1 MEKFM
6 KKLLAIFTVALA
18 SITNALAAV
27 PAAVGTALTALET
40 DGLAMADLVWPIV
53 ISLFS
58 AVMLFKLFKRFAN
71 KM

>member
-1 MEKFM
+1 MN
-6 KKLLAIFTVALA
+6 KLLAIMAMFVATISSA
-18 SITNALAAV
+18 FAAV
-27 PAAVGTALTALET
+27 PTAVGTALTALET